1 MYAHAIYRIVRFNGS
16 QYILNVYNWVKTA
29 VWDAPY
35 RVYLDVE
42 LEKVSIERELSL
54 SETNDDSK
62 TS

>member
-1 MYAHAIYRIVRFNGS
+1 MYAHAIYRTVRFNGS